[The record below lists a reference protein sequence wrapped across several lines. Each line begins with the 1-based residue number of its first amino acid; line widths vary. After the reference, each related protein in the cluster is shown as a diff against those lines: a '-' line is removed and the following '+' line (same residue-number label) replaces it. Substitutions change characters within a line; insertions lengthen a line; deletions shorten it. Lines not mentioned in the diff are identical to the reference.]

1 MNEREKYFMIELSDG
16 DLWYIMHFHI
26 SDVMCK
32 YTEEISDWAMKC
44 EIGDKTSYKKFTIKR
59 IQ

>member
-1 MNEREKYFMIELSDG
+1 MNEREKYFEVELKND
-16 DLWYIMHFHI
+16 DVWYIMHFHL

-32 YTEEISDWAMKC
+32 YTEEISDWAFTC
-44 EIGDKTSYKKFTIKR
+44 EIGEEIMYKEFKIKR